1 MTGVLTKYYL
11 LTTRGKPMQ
20 LLGKWSFCTKSLEA
34 CLRSYQTSMMKMFY
48 ENS

>member
-1 MTGVLTKYYL
+1 MIGMLTKCYL

-20 LLGKWSFCTKSLEA
+20 LLGKWIFCTKSLEA
-34 CLRSYQTSMMKMFY
+34 CLRSYQTSIIKMFC